1 MQRFVFLLFFILPFS
16 CLAQYTITGRVINS
30 NDKTPVAN
38 ASVFFNNAVA
48 GSKTDD
54 KGGYT
59 ITNVRPGQYD
69 FVVTC
74 LGYETLHQAVTI
86 NGDLKLADISLSP
99 KVMMLQEV
107 KIKPKT
113 DWLKNYEFFTE
124 HFFGTSP
131 FAQSCKITTKGLPDL
146 LDLDF
151 DKKTQLFTAKSFDF
165 FEIENKALGYKIKYM
180 LIDFTFNRKDGSF
193 YFEGNSSFEEMKG
206 SKSQMKRWK
215 ANRLSAYQ
223 GSSMHFLRSV
233 IGNTFANEGFKVMRL
248 IRKPNPEYTGIGPKY
263 IQTLV
268 NKPLAATDFV
278 KLTNIKGTYALNF
291 SDCLYILYNKRR
303 AFQGNQAPNTTTQT
317 PEFLDDPLA
326 TTLIFNEE
334 YALFDANGIFAN
346 PQSISTDGNWG
357 HRLTA
362 ELLPVDY
369 VSE

>member
-1 MQRFVFLLFFILPFS
+1 MQRFAFLIFFILPFT

-54 KGGYT
+54 KGGYA

-69 FVVTC
+69 LVVTC

-86 NGDLKLADISLSP
+86 NGDLKLTDISLTP

-263 IQTLV
+263 TQTLV
-268 NKPLAATDFV
+268 NKPLEAQDFV
-278 KLTNIKGTYALNF
+278 KLTNVKGTYALNF

-303 AFQGNQAPNTTTQT
+303 AFKGNQATNTTTQT

-334 YALFDANGIFAN
+334 YALFDANGIIAN
-346 PQSISTDGNWG
+346 PQSVSTDGNWG